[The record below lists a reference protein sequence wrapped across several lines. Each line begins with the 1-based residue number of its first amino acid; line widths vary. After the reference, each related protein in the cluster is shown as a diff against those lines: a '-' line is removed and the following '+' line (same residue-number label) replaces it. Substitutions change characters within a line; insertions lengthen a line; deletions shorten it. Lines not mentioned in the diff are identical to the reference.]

1 MSTNLADIAGEEYEW
16 LVEVKKGYDR
26 RHLLQMQLKFD
37 DSEGDHAIWEEI
49 YLIDEDI
56 AQLIDS
62 DQKED
67 WLDEWEKVK

>member
-1 MSTNLADIAGEEYEW
+1 
-16 LVEVKKGYDR
+16 
-26 RHLLQMQLKFD
+26 MQLKFD